1 MDVYTK
7 RVIQI
12 IQSIPSGRVMTY
24 GGIAKAAGNP
34 KGARQVSWLLH
45 SMSQKYH
52 LPWHRVINAQG
63 RISLTGSEQQE
74 MLEVEGVIF
83 DENDRVDL
91 HKYQWVPPD
100 NFE

>member
-7 RVIQI
+7 RVIQM
-12 IQSIPSGRVMTY
+12 IQSIPPGRVMTY

-91 HKYQWVPPD
+91 HKYQWVPPG